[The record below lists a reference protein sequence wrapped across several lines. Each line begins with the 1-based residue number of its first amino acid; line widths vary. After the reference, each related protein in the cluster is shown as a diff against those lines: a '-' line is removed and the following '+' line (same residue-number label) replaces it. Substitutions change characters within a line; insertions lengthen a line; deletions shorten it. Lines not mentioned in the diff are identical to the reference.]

1 MTDHATPTKRRRAPL
16 TRDRVLRAAVAL
28 ADKEGDVPSMR
39 NLAKK
44 LRVEAMSLYNHV
56 SNKEDLLDGMIDLV
70 WAEIDPP
77 SFEKEWTI
85 AMRERAISI
94 REALGRH
101 PWAIGLMEGRAHP
114 GPANLQHHN
123 DVLGCLRN
131 AGFSPKNAVHVYSL
145 FDSFIYG
152 FALQQRTL
160 AVATP
165 EEFAEVAAKQAF
177 QVAALAESYPY
188 LAEVVGGYVAD
199 VGYDYAVEF
208 EFGLDLLIDGLTR
221 FRASL

>member
-1 MTDHATPTKRRRAPL
+1 
-16 TRDRVLRAAVAL
+16 
-28 ADKEGDVPSMR
+28 MR
-39 NLAKK
+39 HLAKR

-56 SNKEDLLDGMIDLV
+56 SHKEDLLDGMIDLV

-77 SFEKEWTI
+77 SAEKEWTV

-94 REALGRH
+94 REALVRH

-114 GPANLQHHN
+114 GPANLQHPE
-123 DVLGCLRN
+123 DVLGCLRT
-131 AGFSPKNAVHVYSL
+131 AGFSPKDAVHVYSV

-160 AVATP
+160 ALDTR
-165 EEFAEVAAKQAF
+165 EEFAAAAARQAA
-177 QVAALAESYPY
+177 QVAALQARYPY
-188 LAEVVGGYVAD
+188 LAEVVAGYVAD
-199 VGYDYAVEF
+199 AGYDYAEEF
-208 EFGLDLLIDGLTR
+208 GFGLDLIIDGLAR

>member
-1 MTDHATPTKRRRAPL
+1 MAEHVTPTKRRRAPL
-16 TRDRVLRAAVAL
+16 TRQRVLRAGVAVA
-28 ADKEGDVPSMR
+28 DKAGEVPSMR
-39 NLAKK
+39 NLAKQ
-44 LRVEAMSLYNHV
+44 LGVEAMSLYNHV

-77 SFEKEWTI
+77 SAEKDWTI

-94 REALGRH
+94 REALQRH
-101 PWAIGLMEGRAHP
+101 PWTIGLMEGRAHP
-114 GPANLQHHN
+114 GPENLKHHN

-165 EEFAEVAAKQAF
+165 EEFAAVAAQQAF
-177 QVAALAESYPY
+177 QVAALQENYPY
-188 LAEVVGGYVAD
+188 LAEVVGGYVAE
-199 VGYDYAVEF
+199 VGYDYAEEF
-208 EFGLDLLIDGLTR
+208 DFGLDLLVDALAR
-221 FRASL
+221 FRAGL